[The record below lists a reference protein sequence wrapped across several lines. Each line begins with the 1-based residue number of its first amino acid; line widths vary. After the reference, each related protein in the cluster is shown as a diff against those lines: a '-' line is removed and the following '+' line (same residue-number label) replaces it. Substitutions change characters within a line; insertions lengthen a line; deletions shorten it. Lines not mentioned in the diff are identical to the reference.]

1 MKSSLMRPALA
12 LALAAGLSA
21 CGGGGKATF
30 TIGGQAAGLVYDGLI
45 LESNGMTINVAP
57 PTTAGA
63 VVSFAF
69 PKQIEYGDVY
79 NVQIKQQPAHQQ
91 CGSAGQIPNNTDTAG
106 RLAVIN
112 VTISCAVKT
121 YAIGGKISGLTVDG
135 LQLAN
140 GSTGGILTLAKATT
154 TTPFDYA
161 MPVAVPFGVSYGVTV
176 VKQPDGLTCT
186 VSNPTGVMG
195 DAEVKN
201 IDVSCV
207 PRT

>member
-30 TIGGQAAGLVYDGLI
+30 TIGGEVSGLVYPGMV

-57 PTTAGA
+57 PTTPGA
-63 VVSFAF
+63 VVKFAF
-69 PKQIEYGDVY
+69 PNQIEYGDVY
-79 NVQIKQQPAHQQ
+79 NVQIKAHPAHQE
-91 CGSAGQIPNNTDTAG
+91 CGAGSQIPNNTDTAG

-112 VTISCAVKT
+112 VTLACQVKA
-121 YAIGGKISGLTVDG
+121 YAIGGKVSGLTADG

-140 GSTGGILTLAKATT
+140 GSTSGVLTLNKATT
-154 TTPFDYA
+154 TTPFEYA
-161 MPVAVPFGVSYGVTV
+161 MPLPVPYGVSYGVTV

-186 VSNPTGVMG
+186 VSNGIGVMG
-195 DAEVKN
+195 DAAVTN
-201 IDVSCV
+201 MDVTCV